1 MRFQRRGGR
10 KRIGAP
16 DGSAIVPVNKPMPDS
31 TLLKALARPWRRQK
45 LLDAG
50 VLRLDYANRGNGEL
64 EQELCEPHP
73 AAGADGVR
81 PRGGDSARA
90 GRSGVEQGLKRPLPG
105 PPESEGEPVE
115 DSFLAEVK
123 RVA

>member
-50 VLRLDYANRGNGEL
+50 VLRLGYANRGNGEL

-73 AAGADGVR
+73 AALAQMA
-81 PRGGDSARA
+81 RGGDSARA

-105 PPESEGEPVE
+105 PPESEGKPVE